1 MIKNYLKVAWR
12 NLIRNKAFSAINIL
26 GLSLGLTCSMLII
39 LWIQDERSVDAFHKN
54 GKQLYQVYE
63 RWISNGKT
71 DASYPTQGLL
81 ADELKKVIPEIEY
94 TAATDYAAAP
104 GTQSTFEANN
114 KVNKN
119 SGKFAGLD
127 FFRMFSYP
135 LLQGNAATVLNAPN
149 SIAISRNMA
158 NNFFG
163 SPANAIGQ
171 TLRFEDKEDLQVTG
185 VFENI
190 PANSSQQFDFIR
202 SWIDYVKQNNW
213 VHNWG
218 NTSPETFVMLRAD
231 ANPAAVEAKI
241 KDFLYRYADKDP
253 AVKMELALQPF
264 PEKYL
269 HSNFTNGKVDGG
281 RIEYVNLFTLVAIF
295 IMLIACINFM
305 NLATARASKRAKE
318 VGLRK
323 VIGAK
328 RSSLIGQFVGEAM
341 LLTVLSVIIALITTT
356 LLLPAFNGLTGKQ
369 LALPVSQPA
378 FWLALVGLLVVT
390 GLVAGSYPAFF
401 LSSLKPVRVLK
412 GTLKFSH
419 AATFFRQG
427 LVVFQFALS
436 IILIVGMIVI
446 YRQMDFIQNKNLGY
460 DRENLIYIPIE
471 GELINKYEV
480 FKDEA
485 AKMPS
490 IVDVSKMRNS
500 PTIIE
505 HHTNGIS
512 WPGKD
517 PNSNVSFADGVVG
530 YDFVK
535 TMKLQLKEGRDFSQ
549 DYADSTSYILN
560 ETAVNKIG
568 YTDPIGKPITWGNH
582 PGTIVGVIKDFHF
595 SSMHDPIDPLIVR
608 LDEKLPWGTILIRSR
623 AGKAKDAIAGL
634 QKICTALNP
643 KFPFTYQFSDLEFAH
658 LYKSEQVVSKL
669 SDYFAFLAI
678 LISCLGLFGLATF
691 VAAQRTKE
699 IGVRKALGAS
709 VTDIV
714 TMFSG
719 NFLKLVG
726 IAILVAFPVAWWA
739 MNHWLQNFA
748 YKITIEWWMFVVAG
762 VVTIFIAL
770 LTVSY
775 QSIKAALSNPVTSL
789 RTE

>member
-12 NLIRNKAFSAINIL
+12 NLVRNKAFSAINIL
-26 GLSLGLTCSMLII
+26 GLSLGLTCSMLIM

-63 RWISNGKT
+63 RWIANGKT

-104 GTQSTFEANN
+104 GSQSTFEANN

-119 SGKFAGLD
+119 NGRFAGLD

-135 LLQGNAATVLNAPN
+135 LLQGNAATVLNEPN

-158 NNFFG
+158 DNFFG
-163 SPANAIGQ
+163 SPANAIGK
-171 TLRFEDKEDLQVTG
+171 TIRFENKEDLQVTG

-202 SWIDYVKQNNW
+202 SWIDYVKQNDW

-231 ANPAAVEAKI
+231 ANPVAVQAKI
-241 KDFLYRYADKDP
+241 KDFFYRYADKDP
-253 AVKMELALQPF
+253 AVVMELALQPF

-323 VIGAK
+323 VIGAR
-328 RSSLIGQFVGEAM
+328 RSSLIGQFIGEAM
-341 LLTVLSVIIALITTT
+341 LLTLLSVIIAVVTTA

-369 LALPVSQPA
+369 LSLPVSQPV
-378 FWLALVGLLVVT
+378 FWMALAGLLVVT

-401 LSSLKPVRVLK
+401 LSSLKPVKVLK

-446 YRQMDFIQNKNLGY
+446 YRQMDFIQTKNLGY

-480 FKDEA
+480 FKEEA

-490 IVDVSKMRNS
+490 ILDVSKMRNS

-505 HHTNGIS
+505 HHTNSIG

-517 PNSNVSFADGVVG
+517 PNENVSFADGVVG
-530 YDFVK
+530 YDFAK
-535 TMKLQLKEGRDFSQ
+535 TMKLQFKEGRDFSK
-549 DYADSTSYILN
+549 DYADSMSFIIN
-560 ETAVNKIG
+560 ETALNRTGMK
-568 YTDPIGKPITWGNH
+568 DPIGKQITWGNRA
-582 PGTIVGVIKDFHF
+582 GTIVGVIKDFHF

-608 LDEKLPWGTILIRSR
+608 LDENWSWGTILVRTR

-634 QKICTALNP
+634 QSICKTLNP
-643 KFPFTYQFSDLEFAH
+643 KFPFTYQFSDLAYAN

-669 SDYFAFLAI
+669 SDYFALLAI

-691 VAAQRTKE
+691 VAAQRVKE
-699 IGVRKALGAS
+699 IGVRKVLGAS
-709 VTDIV
+709 VGDIV

-739 MNHWLQNFA
+739 MNNWLQNFA
-748 YKITIEWWMFVVAG
+748 YKIDIEWWIFAVAG
-762 VVTIFIAL
+762 VVTVFIAL

-775 QSIKAALSNPVTSL
+775 QSIKAAMSNPVKSL